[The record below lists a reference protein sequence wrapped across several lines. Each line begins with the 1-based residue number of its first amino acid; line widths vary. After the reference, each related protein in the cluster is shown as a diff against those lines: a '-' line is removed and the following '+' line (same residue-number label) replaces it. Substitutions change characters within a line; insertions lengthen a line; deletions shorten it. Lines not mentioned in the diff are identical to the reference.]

1 MPSETDFAE
10 ASDATV
16 AMGIARWREEALAEA
31 YHRHSPAVYG
41 LARRV
46 LRDDAVAEEIVQEV
60 FLRLWNEP
68 ERYDPER
75 GSLRSFLLAMTH
87 GRSVDALRAESS
99 RRQREEREARAAG
112 GGSGYDVA
120 REVSDQ
126 AVAAQ
131 VRDVVGTLPVDERRA
146 VELAYFGGHT
156 YKEVAAILGQPE
168 GTVKSRIR
176 AALRRMHSEL
186 SATGV
191 SDGGDGGSSATLGTG
206 LGTSI
211 SARLGPGLG
220 PRMVGG
226 AP

>member
-1 MPSETDFAE
+1 MPSATDFAE
-10 ASDATV
+10 VSDAAV

-31 YHRHSPAVYG
+31 YRRHGAAVYG

-68 ERYDPER
+68 ERYDPDR
-75 GSLRSFLLAMTH
+75 GTLRSFLLAMTH

-99 RRQREEREARAAG
+99 RRQREEREARTAAG
-112 GGSGYDVA
+112 GGGYDVA
-120 REVSDQ
+120 HEVSDQ

-131 VRDVVGTLPVDERRA
+131 VRDVVGTLPDNERRA
-146 VELAYFGGHT
+146 VELAYFDGHT
-156 YKEVAAILGQPE
+156 YREVAAILGQPE

-176 AALRRMHSEL
+176 AALRRMHAEL

-191 SDGGDGGSSATLGTG
+191 ADGAGAATRGG
-206 LGTSI
+206 LGSGLGPGVA
-211 SARLGPGLG
+211 SGLGPGLG